1 MIDGIF
7 PEGPAPIRRLHARP
21 KKYLEEWLDVPAHL
35 HQIAF
40 RMKDPPTDRP
50 QSRNEFLRVLRALN
64 MSEANCAVADKF
76 GYGARVEENGDRLI
90 IVWEAHTEYFNY
102 QLWHLPDDKTVPL
115 EFGPIKIPGF
125 TLPLT
130 PSGTPISSLDIIF
143 SHERKIAPEL
153 LRELLPGRNIYGSR
167 VFGEDISVVTSFT
180 PDEQA
185 RERYL
190 IFSAEPKT
198 LLEHLAQV
206 TDAVVTIENYYH
218 LLLLPFPQFSKAVD
232 KMHELEQ
239 HHLRQR
245 ELITAELATSD
256 AKSLQRWVNQ
266 LTQDFLE
273 ISRFAEAM
281 RVQLSASVPYNA
293 IMHAT
298 VRAMQERPLA
308 PYLPLSDYVLGGISG
323 VADGYQQLIKRI
335 EAMESDFQ
343 GMISVIRTRV
353 NLMQQEQNLI
363 LADQNLKLLSSVD
376 STTKSQVVLQHTVEG
391 LSVIVVAYYLSGLA
405 NYFLKALQE
414 LGWIS
419 NAAVA
424 TGLFVPVSLGIA
436 FLLIYFGRKF
446 IYKLMASEKER

>member
-1 MIDGIF
+1 
-7 PEGPAPIRRLHARP
+7 
-21 KKYLEEWLDVPAHL
+21 
-35 HQIAF
+35 
-40 RMKDPPTDRP
+40 
-50 QSRNEFLRVLRALN
+50 
-64 MSEANCAVADKF
+64 
-76 GYGARVEENGDRLI
+76 
-90 IVWEAHTEYFNY
+90 
-102 QLWHLPDDKTVPL
+102 
-115 EFGPIKIPGF
+115 
-125 TLPLT
+125 
-130 PSGTPISSLDIIF
+130 
-143 SHERKIAPEL
+143 
-153 LRELLPGRNIYGSR
+153 
-167 VFGEDISVVTSFT
+167 
-180 PDEQA
+180 
-185 RERYL
+185 
-190 IFSAEPKT
+190 
-198 LLEHLAQV
+198 
-206 TDAVVTIENYYH
+206 
-218 LLLLPFPQFSKAVD
+218 
-232 KMHELEQ
+232 
-239 HHLRQR
+239 
-245 ELITAELATSD
+245 
-256 AKSLQRWVNQ
+256 
-266 LTQDFLE
+266 
-273 ISRFAEAM
+273 
-281 RVQLSASVPYNA
+281 
-293 IMHAT
+293 
-298 VRAMQERPLA
+298 MQERPLA